1 MLKWILVLLGL
12 MAALVAGPFAAGMFI
27 PKQHVVSSS
36 ITLSQ
41 LPDSVWAVLR
51 DLGGYPNWWSDI
63 KSSVPDEEGGDK
75 EVWIQKDAQGHALPL
90 LVVQS
95 NPPTVL
101 VTEIV
106 AEKLPFSGVWT
117 YEIEPVAAG
126 SRVTITE
133 DGEVFNPIFRL
144 VARLFLGHHTTIDRC
159 LEALGQRFGEQV
171 IPVHV
176 PR

>member
-1 MLKWILVLLGL
+1 
-12 MAALVAGPFAAGMFI
+12 
-27 PKQHVVSSS
+27 
-36 ITLSQ
+36 
-41 LPDSVWAVLR
+41 
-51 DLGGYPNWWSDI
+51 
-63 KSSVPDEEGGDK
+63 
-75 EVWIQKDAQGHALPL
+75 
-90 LVVQS
+90 
-95 NPPTVL
+95 VL

>member
-1 MLKWILVLLGL
+1 MLKWILGLLGL
-12 MAALVAGPFAAGMFI
+12 VAALVAGPFIAGMFL
-27 PKQHVVSSS
+27 PRQHVVSSS
-36 ITLSQ
+36 IMLSQ
-41 LPDSVWAVLR
+41 PPDSVWALLR

-63 KSSVPDEEGGDK
+63 KSSVPDEQGGDE

-95 NPPTVL
+95 IPPALL

-106 AEKLPFSGVWT
+106 AEKLPFAGVWT
-117 YEIEPVAAG
+117 YEIEQVGAG
-126 SRVTITE
+126 SRVTIRE

-159 LEALGQRFGEQV
+159 LAALGQRFGEQV

-176 PR
+176 PQ